1 MLNKY
6 ECVFIHTT
14 ARMHRIT
21 VAEHLG
27 VRLSVSPPPGP
38 QRPDGR
44 RPKNAAFPQQKKPSP
59 DRHELGDELIT
70 GSEVHLRV
78 RKRVEIPTVSVD

>member
-1 MLNKY
+1 MREVCLS
-6 ECVFIHTT
+6 HTT

-21 VAEHLG
+21 VAERLG
-27 VRLSVSPPPGP
+27 VRLTVSPPPGP

-44 RPKNAAFPQQKKPSP
+44 VPKNAAFLQQESPPP

-70 GSEVHLRV
+70 GSEVYLHV
-78 RKRVEIPTVSVD
+78 GKRGKFPTDSVDLT